1 MTAAPAT
8 SSRFDAVTAVTP
20 DGAGRLSAVVD
31 PEWSIA
37 GRTNGGY
44 VLALLGRAAVEVVA
58 ADRAAAG
65 RPPLPHPI
73 AASATYLSPVPVGP
87 VHLDVTVLRAGR
99 TQTATRVT
107 LSTPDGEVRA
117 EALVTCAALA
127 GEGQDDHEPV
137 HDGVAPVELPPAD
150 RCVRLTADGPG
161 FEVPIMGVL
170 DERLDPSC
178 LGWVEGRPSGTGEL
192 RGYLGFADGRA
203 LDPLALL
210 LSVDA
215 LPPATFDLGLG
226 GWVPTLQLS
235 AWVRGVPADGP
246 VVVRQRA
253 RLVADSLV
261 DETCDVW
268 DSRGRLVAT
277 GHQLAG
283 IRVPR
288 R

>member
-1 MTAAPAT
+1 MTAAAT
-8 SSRFDAVTAVTP
+8 SIPSRFDSVTAVTS
-20 DGAGRLSAVVD
+20 DGSGRLCATID
-31 PEWSIA
+31 PQWSIA

-44 VLALLGRAAVEVVA
+44 VLALMGRAAVEAVA
-58 ADRAAAG
+58 VDREAAG

-87 VHLDVTVLRAGR
+87 VLLDVAVLRAGR

-107 LSTPDGEVRA
+107 LTTPDGEVRA

-127 GEGQDDHEPV
+127 RDGEPL
-137 HDGVAPVELPPAD
+137 HDGVAPAELPAPE

-161 FEVPIMGVL
+161 FEVSIMGVL

-178 LGWVEGRPSGTGEL
+178 LGWVEGRPSGVGEL

-203 LDPLALL
+203 IDPLALL
-210 LSVDA
+210 LAVDS

-235 AWVRGVPADGP
+235 AWVRDVPAEGP

-253 RLVADSLV
+253 RLVAGSLF
-261 DETCDVW
+261 DETCDIW

-283 IRVPR
+283 IRMPR
-288 R
+288 A